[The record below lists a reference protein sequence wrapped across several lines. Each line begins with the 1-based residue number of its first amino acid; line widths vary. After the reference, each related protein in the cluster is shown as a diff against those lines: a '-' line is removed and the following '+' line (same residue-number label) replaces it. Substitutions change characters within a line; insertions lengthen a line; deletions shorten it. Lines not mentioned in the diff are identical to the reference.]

1 MSILARRVQVLLSD
15 AQFAELEAQAH
26 LRKKS
31 IGAVIREALAE
42 HLSVG
47 DRAERIEAVRTLA
60 AMRLP
65 VSDWEQM
72 ERESAGDLD
81 GG

>member
-1 MSILARRVQVLLSD
+1 VSILVRRVQVLLSD
-15 AQFAELEAQAH
+15 AQYAELENQAR

-31 IGAVIREALAE
+31 VGAVIREA
-42 HLSVG
+42 
-47 DRAERIEAVRTLA
+47 IEAQLGKADQEKRIDAVRRLT

-72 ERESAGDLD
+72 ERESTGYRDD
-81 GG
+81 